1 MPQQDQSQPAPRTDE
16 LLQMFDQQV
25 RASVARRLPA
35 GWSSHP
41 DGAVLRVRTPQ
52 RGFAFTNG
60 LKDLSKSQVG
70 EAVDAAL
77 SFFARYDERFEWKTY
92 SYDHPA
98 LTAVLDQHGFQ
109 PEPTETVLLG
119 EAAQLAD
126 AGDPPAGCILRR
138 VRERDDLERVAALET
153 EVWGEDWSWLA
164 QDLADRLSSS
174 PKDIA
179 VWVAEREE
187 QVVSAAWLV
196 RIPGTEFG
204 GLWGGSTLE
213 DWRHRGIYRALVAV
227 RARVAEALGVRYLW
241 VDASDDSRPILER
254 LGLMPVATTT
264 PWISPPPARVR
275 TGATD

>member
-1 MPQQDQSQPAPRTDE
+1 MSQQDQSRTALRPGE

-25 RASVARRLPA
+25 RGSVARRLPA
-35 GWSSHP
+35 AWSGHP
-41 DGAVLRVRTPQ
+41 DGPVLRVRTPQ

-60 LKDLSKSQVG
+60 LKDLNESQVG

-77 SFFARYDERFEWKTY
+77 SFFAAYDERFEWKTY
-92 SYDHPA
+92 SHDHPA
-98 LTAVLDQHGFQ
+98 LTALLDQRGFQ

-119 EAAQLAD
+119 ETAQLAN
-126 AGDPPAGCILRR
+126 AGDPPAGCVLRR
-138 VRERDDLERVAALET
+138 VRDRDDLERVAALET

-174 PKDIA
+174 PEDIA

-213 DWRHRGIYRALVAV
+213 GWRHRGIYRALVAV
-227 RARVAEALGVRYLW
+227 RARAAESLGVRYLW

-254 LGLMPVATTT
+254 LGLLPVATTT
-264 PWISPPPARVR
+264 PWVSPPPANLR
-275 TGATD
+275 TGATV